1 MKSKDIFESIESLV
15 DRRCSNANWQ
25 GMSADDIYHEMNGM
39 IDTMR
44 IIGVSD
50 EKCDKVQRKLSRMIA
65 KKMHQKP
72 SFVYFDLLGVE
83 YNAESK
89 QTYVTF
95 KNSNTETIKYTLDGI
110 WTPEDILKELTERQ
124 CSNE

>member
-1 MKSKDIFESIESLV
+1 MKSKDIFEDIKSLV

-72 SFVYFDLLGVE
+72 SFIYFDLFGIE
-83 YNAESK
+83 YNTESQ

-110 WTPEDILKELTERQ
+110 WTTEDILKELTERR